1 MSTQRKGLNSLRTL
15 SGRVNQIFTPYR
27 AYMQITCLEM
37 EKSRRLQ
44 EQKSAEARI
53 AGIHARLREIEAEK
67 QNLQQA
73 LRRAGAEAAVTAR
86 EAVVEGK
93 SRSREAYA
101 AELPN
106 RVGFRLKY

>member
-15 SGRVNQIFTPYR
+15 SGRVNQTFTPYR

-73 LRRAGAEAAVTAR
+73 LRKAGAETAVTAR
-86 EAVVEGK
+86 EAGAEGK
-93 SRSREAYA
+93 SRSREAHA
-101 AELPN
+101 AESPN